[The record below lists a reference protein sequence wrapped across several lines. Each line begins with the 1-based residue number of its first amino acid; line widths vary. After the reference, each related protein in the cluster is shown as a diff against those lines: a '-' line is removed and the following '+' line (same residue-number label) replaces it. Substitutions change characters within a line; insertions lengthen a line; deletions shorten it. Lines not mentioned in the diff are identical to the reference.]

1 MKMSYRQASIIIF
14 YMLVAFKVLSLPSL
28 MYQTC
33 KNDGYL
39 AVFIMMLVDA
49 VLIWASLKILKQA
62 KDKNIYDFIKQ
73 YNITNF
79 ELLTNLEDAYDSL
92 ALHMEEKFVC
102 FIFEIL
108 QNYFTNYANNF

>member
-1 MKMSYRQASIIIF
+1 MKMTYRQASIIIF

-39 AVFIMMLVDA
+39 AVLIMMLVDA

-62 KDKNIYDFIKQ
+62 KR
-73 YNITNF
+73 
-79 ELLTNLEDAYDSL
+79 
-92 ALHMEEKFVC
+92 
-102 FIFEIL
+102 
-108 QNYFTNYANNF
+108 YFY

>member
-1 MKMSYRQASIIIF
+1 MKMSHRQASIIIF

-62 KDKNIYDFIKQ
+62 KDKNIYDFIKEKTGCV
-73 YNITNF
+73 IAKILVIALTLVPKE
-79 ELLTNLEDAYDSL
+79 ELCLIKGTQDSL
-92 ALHMEEKFVC
+92 
-102 FIFEIL
+102 
-108 QNYFTNYANNF
+108 QN